1 MRGVILNTRPHVVI
15 IGGGFGGLS
24 ATQALNRAPVDITLI
39 DRRNFHLFQPLLYQ
53 VATGSLSPGEIAA
66 PLRGVLSKQKNA
78 RVLLGDVVDVNPNT
92 NSILLADG
100 AIVQYDFLIVAAG
113 AQSSYYGHEEWRQWA
128 PYPKSIEE
136 ATEIRH
142 KILYAFEVAERIS
155 DPVSRASWL
164 TFVIV
169 GGGATGVEL
178 AGAIGEIA
186 RQTLKNDFRSIHPE
200 EAQIILMDGA
210 PRVLMAFPEE
220 LSRKATEAL
229 ERLGVQVRTGV
240 RVKEID
246 RECVTFAQGTTTSR
260 LDARTVIWAGG
271 VSAPPLGRALAKSA
285 GAETDKSG
293 RIKVEPGLT
302 LPRIRN
308 IFVIGDLA
316 LSLDRSGKPLP
327 GLAQVAMQGGVYAA
341 KSIAKRIKTGQ
352 ELPPFEYFDKGNLAV
367 IGRAAAVANAFGF
380 KLSGLPAWLVWAF
393 IHLMYIVQFQSRVL
407 VFTQWAF
414 QDLTFSRGAR
424 MITGTTTTDFN
435 FNKEIAAQRS
445 QPNAEI
451 TQPAGTTHR

>member
-1 MRGVILNTRPHVVI
+1 MSSKPHVVI

-24 ATQALNRAPVDITLI
+24 AAKALKQAPVDITLI

-78 RVLLGDVVDVNPNT
+78 KVLLGDVVDVSPER

-113 AQSSYYGHEEWRQWA
+113 AQSSYYGHEEWRPWA
-128 PYPKSIEE
+128 PSLKSIEE

-142 KILYAFEVAERIS
+142 KVLYAFEVAERLS
-155 DPVSRASWL
+155 DPVARASWL

-200 EAQIILMDGA
+200 EAKIILMDGS
-210 PRVLMAFPEE
+210 PRVLMPFPER
-220 LSRKATEAL
+220 LSRKATEGL
-229 ERLGVQVRTGV
+229 ERLGVEVRTGV
-240 RVKEID
+240 RVKDID
-246 RECVTFAQGTTTSR
+246 REGVTIAEGPTELR

-271 VSAPPLGRALAKSA
+271 VAASPLGRVLAKSI
-285 GAETDKSG
+285 GAKTDKSG

-302 LPRIRN
+302 LPRFRN
-308 IFVIGDLA
+308 VFVIGDLA
-316 LSLDRSGKPLP
+316 LSINHSGTPLP

-341 KSIAKRIKTGQ
+341 KSIVKKITTGQ
-352 ELPPFEYFDKGNLAV
+352 ELPPFEYFDKGTLAV
-367 IGRAAAVANAFGF
+367 IGRAAAVANAFGV

-407 VFTQWAF
+407 VFIQWAI
-414 QDLTFSRGAR
+414 QDITFSRSAR
-424 MITGTTTTDFN
+424 LITGTTNTDFN
-435 FNKEIAAQRS
+435 FNNEMAAHRS
-445 QPNAEI
+445 ESDAKKADFAE
-451 TQPAGTTHR
+451 TVH